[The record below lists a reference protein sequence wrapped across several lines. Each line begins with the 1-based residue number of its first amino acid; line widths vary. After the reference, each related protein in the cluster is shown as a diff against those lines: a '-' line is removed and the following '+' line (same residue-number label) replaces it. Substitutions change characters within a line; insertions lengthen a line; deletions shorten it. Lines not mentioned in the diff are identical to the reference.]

1 MLQIDLTVLVTFFV
15 VWILVFV
22 LTRIFWRPMMK
33 AIDDRKAHLRSD
45 QDSARANTAAVEDGF
60 RRIDA
65 SLKAARTAA
74 DWAREELEVEALKE
88 KTRLLAE
95 VGAAAKAQ
103 TDLAKA
109 DLNDELTRLRAELDG
124 KAGELASRIEARL
137 LRK

>member
-1 MLQIDLTVLVTFFV
+1 MLQIDLSLFVTFAV

-33 AIDDRKAHLRSD
+33 TIDERKTVLQGD
-45 QDSARANTAAVEDGF
+45 QDSARTNTSAVEDGF

-65 SLKAARTAA
+65 SLKAARAAA
-74 DWAREELEVEALKE
+74 DRAREELELDALKE
-88 KTRLLAE
+88 KARLLSE

-103 TDLAKA
+103 NDRAKA
-109 DLNDELTRLRAELDG
+109 ELNDELVRLRAELEG
-124 KAGELASRIEARL
+124 KAGDLASRIEARL